1 MSIISEWW
9 IGLGRRKTI
18 GTAENSEVTTY
29 LLPNLLGFTIS
40 GGNKAAC
47 KQSIGFPPAVFV
59 LRMLEQSQIP
69 NADMSYP

>member
-1 MSIISEWW
+1 MSG
-9 IGLGRRKTI
+9 GLVGRRKR
-18 GTAENSEVTTY
+18 SEPEEKSVVTTY

-59 LRMLEQSQIP
+59 LRMLEQSQIHI
-69 NADMSYP
+69 ADMRYP